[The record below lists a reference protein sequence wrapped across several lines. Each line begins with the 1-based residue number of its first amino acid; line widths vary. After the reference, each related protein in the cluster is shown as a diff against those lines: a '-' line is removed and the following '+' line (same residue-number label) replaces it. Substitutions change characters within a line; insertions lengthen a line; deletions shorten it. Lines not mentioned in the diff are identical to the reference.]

1 MVDNIRSFM
10 APCQGGLVNNLDYLT
25 QGAQLPGSA
34 IRMINYEPAIEGG
47 YRRISGYENSYGT
60 VPGES
65 GTPVLGVAVYS
76 EINDGIFACRKPTS
90 GSNYFHYW
98 DNATSAWVTPTTS
111 GSPTMVG
118 VSKVRF
124 TKINWGV
131 PKLVMTDG
139 VNPASTWDG
148 TTYSQIIGTEAPAAP
163 KLCETF
169 ANHVF
174 FAGDPN
180 NANLLY
186 FSAPLDETDFTPA
199 NGAGVINVGFD
210 IVSIKS
216 FRDQLYIFGVNNIKR
231 LNGNNIAN
239 FVLSDVTKNLGCVS
253 SDAVVEFNGDILFLG
268 PDGIRP
274 VTATE
279 RIGDIEL
286 GTLSKPVQSIF
297 EAYSRN
303 EDLNSI
309 TMLVVN
315 RKSQFRLFFA
325 NAESLGLIGS
335 LRRAGQSGLGFEY
348 SQLVG
353 VEVYCGATGY
363 IGTEE
368 YVIHGDSIG
377 RVHRQESGSSFN
389 GEPIFS
395 LYQTPYIYMDDPIIR
410 KLYYDVHTYM
420 RSEGEVTINIGI
432 EFDYGDSNVLIP
444 FNFGFTTTGAAS
456 YWGTATYDSTDI
468 YDGNPSPVRK
478 TNLQGSGNSISLT
491 YVTTEVQP
499 SHTIQSYVV
508 SYALAD
514 RR

>member
-1 MVDNIRSFM
+1 MADNIRSFL
-10 APCQGGLVNNLDYLT
+10 APCAGGLVNNQDYLT
-25 QGAQLPGSA
+25 QASQMPGSA

-47 YRRISGYENSYGT
+47 YRRISGYTNTYGT

-65 GTPVLGVAVYS
+65 GTPVLGVSVFS
-76 EINDGIFACRKPTS
+76 DLNDGIFSCRKPTS
-90 GSNYFHYW
+90 GNNYFHYW
-98 DNATSAWVTPTTS
+98 SNSSSSWVTPSTA

-118 VSKVRF
+118 VNKVRF
-124 TKINWGV
+124 EKFNWGT
-131 PKLVMTDG
+131 PKLILTDG
-139 VNPASTWDG
+139 VNPAASWDG
-148 TTYSQIIGTEAPAAP
+148 TTYTQLNSTEAPSAP
-163 KLCETF
+163 KFCETF
-169 ANHVF
+169 SNHLF
-174 FAGDPN
+174 LAGDPSEPN
-180 NANLLY
+180 MLY

-199 NGAGVINVGFD
+199 GGAGVINVGFE
-210 IVSIKS
+210 IVTIKS

-231 LNGNNIAN
+231 LNGNNIAD

-268 PDGIRP
+268 PDGMRP

-303 EDLNSI
+303 EDLDSI
-309 TMLVVN
+309 TMMVVN
-315 RKSQFRLFFA
+315 RKSQFRLFFS

-335 LRRAGQSGLGFEY
+335 LRRAGQQGLGFEY

-353 VEVYCGATGY
+353 VEVSCGDTGY
-363 IGTEE
+363 IDTEE
-368 YVIHGDSIG
+368 FVIHGDSTG
-377 RVHRQESGSSFN
+377 KVHRQETGTSFN
-389 GEPIFS
+389 TEPIFS
-395 LYQTPYIYMDDPIIR
+395 LYQTPYVYMDDPIVR
-410 KLYYDVHTYM
+410 KIFYDVHTYM
-420 RSEGEVTINIGI
+420 RSEGEVTVNIGV
-432 EFDYGDSNVLIP
+432 EYDYGDSDVLIP
-444 FNFGFTTTGAAS
+444 FNFGFTTAGAAS
-456 YWGTATYDSTDI
+456 YWGIASYDTSDI

-478 TNLQGSGNSISLT
+478 TNLNGSGSSISLT
-491 YVTTEVQP
+491 YVTTEDQP

>member
-1 MVDNIRSFM
+1 MADNIRSFL
-10 APCQGGLVNNLDYLT
+10 APCAGGLVNNQDYLT
-25 QGAQLPGSA
+25 QASQMPGSA

-47 YRRISGYENSYGT
+47 YRRISGYTNAYGT

-65 GTPVLGVAVYS
+65 GTPVLGVSVFS
-76 EINDGIFACRKPTS
+76 DLNDGIFACRKPTS
-90 GSNYFHYW
+90 GNNYFHYW
-98 DNATSAWVTPTTS
+98 DNGTDAWVTPSTA

-118 VSKVRF
+118 VNKVRF
-124 TKINWGV
+124 EKFNWGT
-131 PKLVMTDG
+131 PKLILTDG
-139 VNPASTWDG
+139 VNPAASWDG
-148 TTYSQIIGTEAPAAP
+148 TTYTQLNSTEAPSAP
-163 KLCETF
+163 KFCETF
-169 ANHVF
+169 SNHLF
-174 FAGDPN
+174 LAGDPSEPN
-180 NANLLY
+180 MLY

-199 NGAGVINVGFD
+199 GGAGVINVGFE
-210 IVSIKS
+210 IVTIKS

-231 LNGNNIAN
+231 LNGNNIAD

-303 EDLNSI
+303 EDLDSI
-309 TMLVVN
+309 TMMVVN
-315 RKSQFRLFFA
+315 RKSQFRLFFS

-335 LRRAGQSGLGFEY
+335 LRRAGQQGLGFEY

-353 VEVYCGATGY
+353 VEVSCGDTGY
-363 IGTEE
+363 IDTEE
-368 YVIHGDSIG
+368 FVIHGDSTG
-377 RVHRQESGSSFN
+377 KVHRQETGTSFN
-389 GEPIFS
+389 TEPIFS
-395 LYQTPYIYMDDPIIR
+395 LYQTPYVYMDDPIVR
-410 KLYYDVHTYM
+410 KIFYDVHTYM
-420 RSEGEVTINIGI
+420 RSEGEVTVNIGV
-432 EFDYGDSNVLIP
+432 EYDYGDSDVLIP
-444 FNFGFTTTGAAS
+444 FNFGFTTAGAAS
-456 YWGTATYDSTDI
+456 YWGIASYDTSDI

-478 TNLQGSGNSISLT
+478 TNLNGSGSSVSLT
-491 YVTTEVQP
+491 YVTTEDQP

>member
-1 MVDNIRSFM
+1 
-10 APCQGGLVNNLDYLT
+10 
-25 QGAQLPGSA
+25 
-34 IRMINYEPAIEGG
+34 MINYEPAIEGG
-47 YRRISGYENSYGT
+47 YRRISGYTNAYGT

-65 GTPVLGVAVYS
+65 GTPVLGVSVFS
-76 EINDGIFACRKPTS
+76 DLNDGIFACRKPTS
-90 GSNYFHYW
+90 GNNYFHYW
-98 DNATSAWVTPTTS
+98 DNGTDAWVTPSTA

-118 VSKVRF
+118 VNKVRF
-124 TKINWGV
+124 EKFNWGT
-131 PKLVMTDG
+131 PKLLLTDG
-139 VNPASTWDG
+139 VNPAASWDG
-148 TTYSQIIGTEAPAAP
+148 TTYTQLNSTEAPSAP
-163 KLCETF
+163 KFCETF
-169 ANHVF
+169 SNHLF
-174 FAGDPN
+174 LAGDPSEPN
-180 NANLLY
+180 MLY

-199 NGAGVINVGFD
+199 GGAGVINVGFE
-210 IVSIKS
+210 IVTIKS

-231 LNGNNIAN
+231 LNGNNIAD

-303 EDLNSI
+303 EDLDSI
-309 TMLVVN
+309 TMMVVN
-315 RKSQFRLFFA
+315 RKSQFRLFFS

-335 LRRAGQSGLGFEY
+335 LRRAGQQGLGFEY

-353 VEVYCGATGY
+353 VEVSCGDTGY
-363 IGTEE
+363 IDTEE
-368 YVIHGDSIG
+368 FVIHGDSTG
-377 RVHRQESGSSFN
+377 KVHRQETGTSFN
-389 GEPIFS
+389 TEPIFS
-395 LYQTPYIYMDDPIIR
+395 LYQTPYVYMDDPIVR
-410 KLYYDVHTYM
+410 KIFYDVHTYM
-420 RSEGEVTINIGI
+420 RSEGEVTVNIGV
-432 EFDYGDSNVLIP
+432 EYDYGDSDVLIP
-444 FNFGFTTTGAAS
+444 FNFGFTTAGAAS
-456 YWGTATYDSTDI
+456 YWGIASYDTSDI

-478 TNLQGSGNSISLT
+478 TNLNGSGSSISLT
-491 YVTTEVQP
+491 YVTTEDQP

>member
-1 MVDNIRSFM
+1 MVDNIRSFL
-10 APCQGGLVNNLDYLT
+10 APCAGGLVNNQDYLT
-25 QGAQLPGSA
+25 QASQMPGSA

-47 YRRISGYENSYGT
+47 YRRISGYTNTYGT

-65 GTPVLGVAVYS
+65 DSPVLGVSVFS
-76 EINDGIFACRKPTS
+76 DLNDGIFACRKPTS
-90 GSNYFHYW
+90 GNNYFHYW
-98 DNATSAWVTPTTS
+98 SNSSSSWVTPSTA

-118 VSKVRF
+118 VNKVRF
-124 TKINWGV
+124 EKFNWGT
-131 PKLVMTDG
+131 PKLILTDG
-139 VNPASTWDG
+139 VNPAASWDG
-148 TTYSQIIGTEAPAAP
+148 TTYTQLNSTEAPSAP
-163 KLCETF
+163 KFCETF
-169 ANHVF
+169 SNHLF
-174 FAGDPN
+174 LAGDPSEPN
-180 NANLLY
+180 MLY

-199 NGAGVINVGFD
+199 GGAGVINVGFE
-210 IVSIKS
+210 IVTIKS

-231 LNGNNIAN
+231 LNGNNIAD

-268 PDGIRP
+268 PDGMRP

-303 EDLNSI
+303 EDLDSI
-309 TMLVVN
+309 TMMVVN
-315 RKSQFRLFFA
+315 RKSQFRLFFS

-335 LRRAGQSGLGFEY
+335 LRRAGQQGLGFEY

-353 VEVYCGATGY
+353 VEVSCGDTGY
-363 IGTEE
+363 IDTEE
-368 YVIHGDSIG
+368 FVIHGDSTG
-377 RVHRQESGSSFN
+377 KVHRQETGTSFN
-389 GEPIFS
+389 TEPIFS
-395 LYQTPYIYMDDPIIR
+395 LYQTPYVYMDDPIVR
-410 KLYYDVHTYM
+410 KVFYDVHTYM
-420 RSEGEVTINIGI
+420 RSEGEVTVNIGV
-432 EFDYGDSNVLIP
+432 EYDYGDSDVLIP
-444 FNFGFTTTGAAS
+444 FNFGFTTAGAAS
-456 YWGTATYDSTDI
+456 YWGIASYDTSDI

-478 TNLQGSGNSISLT
+478 TNLNGSGSSISLT
-491 YVTTEVQP
+491 YVTTEDQP

>member
-1 MVDNIRSFM
+1 MVDNIRSFL
-10 APCQGGLVNNLDYLT
+10 APCAGGLVNNQDYLT
-25 QGAQLPGSA
+25 QASQMPGSA

-47 YRRISGYENSYGT
+47 YRRISGYTNTYGT

-65 GTPVLGVAVYS
+65 GTPVLGVSVFS
-76 EINDGIFACRKPTS
+76 DLNDGIFACRKPTS
-90 GSNYFHYW
+90 GNNYFHYW
-98 DNATSAWVTPTTS
+98 SNSSSSWVTPSTS

-118 VSKVRF
+118 VNKVRF
-124 TKINWGV
+124 EKFNWGT
-131 PKLVMTDG
+131 PKLILTDG
-139 VNPASTWDG
+139 VNPAASWDG
-148 TTYSQIIGTEAPAAP
+148 TTYTQLNSTEAPSAP
-163 KLCETF
+163 KFCETF
-169 ANHVF
+169 SNHLF
-174 FAGDPN
+174 LAGDPSESN
-180 NANLLY
+180 MLY

-199 NGAGVINVGFD
+199 GGAGVINVGFE
-210 IVSIKS
+210 IVTIKS

-231 LNGNNIAN
+231 LNGNNIAD

-303 EDLNSI
+303 EDLDSI
-309 TMLVVN
+309 TMMVVN
-315 RKSQFRLFFA
+315 RKSQFRLFFS

-335 LRRAGQSGLGFEY
+335 LRRAGQQGLGFEY

-353 VEVYCGATGY
+353 VEVSCGDTGY
-363 IGTEE
+363 IDTEE
-368 YVIHGDSIG
+368 FVIHGDSTG
-377 RVHRQESGSSFN
+377 KVHRQETGTSFN
-389 GEPIFS
+389 TEPIFS
-395 LYQTPYIYMDDPIIR
+395 LYQTPYVYMDDPIVR
-410 KLYYDVHTYM
+410 KVFYDVHTYM
-420 RSEGEVTINIGI
+420 RSEGEVTVNIGV
-432 EFDYGDSNVLIP
+432 EYDYGDSDVLIP
-444 FNFGFTTTGAAS
+444 FNFGFTTAGAAS
-456 YWGTATYDSTDI
+456 YWGIASYDTSDI

-478 TNLQGSGNSISLT
+478 TNLNGSGSSISLT
-491 YVTTEVQP
+491 YVTTEDQP

>member
-1 MVDNIRSFM
+1 MADNIRSFL
-10 APCQGGLVNNLDYLT
+10 APCAGGLVNNQDYLT
-25 QGAQLPGSA
+25 QASQMPGSA

-47 YRRISGYENSYGT
+47 YRRISGYTNTYGT

-65 GTPVLGVAVYS
+65 GTPVLGVSVFS
-76 EINDGIFACRKPTS
+76 DLNDGIFACRKPTS
-90 GSNYFHYW
+90 GNNYFHYW
-98 DNATSAWVTPTTS
+98 SNSSSSWVTPSTA

-118 VSKVRF
+118 VNKVRF
-124 TKINWGV
+124 EKFNWGT
-131 PKLVMTDG
+131 PKLILTDG
-139 VNPASTWDG
+139 VNPAASWDG
-148 TTYSQIIGTEAPAAP
+148 TTYTQLNSTEAPSAP
-163 KLCETF
+163 KFCETF
-169 ANHVF
+169 SNHLF
-174 FAGDPN
+174 LAGDSSELN
-180 NANLLY
+180 MLY

-199 NGAGVINVGFD
+199 GGAGVINVGFE
-210 IVSIKS
+210 IVTIKS

-231 LNGNNIAN
+231 LNGNNIAD

-303 EDLNSI
+303 EDLDSI
-309 TMLVVN
+309 TMMVVN
-315 RKSQFRLFFA
+315 RKSQFRLFFS

-335 LRRAGQSGLGFEY
+335 LRRAGQQGLGFEY

-353 VEVYCGATGY
+353 VEVSCGDTGY
-363 IGTEE
+363 IDTEE
-368 YVIHGDSIG
+368 FVIHGDSTG
-377 RVHRQESGSSFN
+377 KVHRQETGTSFN
-389 GEPIFS
+389 TEPIFS
-395 LYQTPYIYMDDPIIR
+395 LYQTPYVYMDDPIVR
-410 KLYYDVHTYM
+410 KIFYDVHTYM
-420 RSEGEVTINIGI
+420 RSEGEVTVNIGV
-432 EFDYGDSNVLIP
+432 EYDYGDSNVLIP
-444 FNFGFTTTGAAS
+444 FNFGFTTAGAAS
-456 YWGTATYDSTDI
+456 YWGIASYDTSDI

-478 TNLQGSGNSISLT
+478 TNLNGSGSSISLT
-491 YVTTEVQP
+491 YVTTEDQP